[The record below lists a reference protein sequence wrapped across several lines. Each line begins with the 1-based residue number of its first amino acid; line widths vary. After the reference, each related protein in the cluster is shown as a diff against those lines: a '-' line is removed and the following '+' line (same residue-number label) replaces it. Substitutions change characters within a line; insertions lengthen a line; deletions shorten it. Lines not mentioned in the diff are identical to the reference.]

1 MRQKKF
7 SIAEKTIES
16 VMLVC
21 AFISVAAVLLITFLI
36 FREGLPLFS
45 GVSPWDF
52 ISGTSWVPG
61 KEVFGILPMI
71 LASVYMTAI
80 ALLIAIPVGVGC
92 AVFLVEISPKNL
104 SGALRRCIEVL
115 AGIPSVVYG
124 FFGMIIIVPV
134 IRDISGNAGFSLL
147 AGGLILAIMI
157 LPTVIS
163 ISEVSLRLVPF
174 AYKDGSLALG
184 ASKWQTIK
192 SGSLPTAKSGII
204 TGIVLGIGR
213 AVGETMAVI
222 LVSGSVPNMPESLFQ
237 PVRSLTVNIV
247 IEMAYVSTG
256 SAHYSAL
263 FATAIVLF
271 IFIMIINAAVIM
283 LSRKKVRV

>member
-7 SIAEKTIES
+7 RLAERTIES

-36 FREGLPLFS
+36 FREGLPVFS
-45 GVSPWDF
+45 SVSPWDF
-52 ISGTSWVPG
+52 VSGTSWVPNKG
-61 KEVFGILPMI
+61 IYGILPMI
-71 LASVYMTAI
+71 LASLYMTLI
-80 ALLIAIPVGVGC
+80 ALVIAIPIGVGC
-92 AVFLVEISPKNL
+92 AVFLAEISPRRL
-104 SGALRRCIEVL
+104 SGILRKCVEVL
-115 AGIPSVVYG
+115 AGIPSVVFG
-124 FFGMIIIVPV
+124 FFGMIVLVPIIRSINEP
-134 IRDISGNAGFSLL
+134 GYSLL

-184 ASKWQTIK
+184 AGKWQTIR
-192 SGSLPTAKSGII
+192 SVSLPTAKSGII

-222 LVSGSVPNMPESLFQ
+222 LVSGGVPNMPGSLFE
-237 PVRSLTVNIV
+237 PVRTLTVNIV

-256 SAHYSAL
+256 STHYSAL

>member
-52 ISGTSWVPG
+52 VSGTSWVPG

-92 AVFLVEISPKNL
+92 AVFLVEISPKKL

-192 SGSLPTAKSGII
+192 SVSLPTAKSGII

>member
-1 MRQKKF
+1 MKQKKF
-7 SIAEKTIES
+7 RIAERTIES

-36 FREGLPLFS
+36 FREGLPVFAK
-45 GVSPWDF
+45 VSPWDF
-52 ISGTSWVPG
+52 ISGTKWVPNN
-61 KEVFGILPMI
+61 EVFGILPMI
-71 LASVYMTAI
+71 LASIFMTLI
-80 ALLIAIPVGVGC
+80 ALVIAIPVGVGC
-92 AVFLVEISPKNL
+92 SVFLAEISPRRL
-104 SGALRRCIEVL
+104 SGVMRKCIEVL

-124 FFGMIIIVPV
+124 FFGMMVIVPI
-134 IRDISGNAGFSLL
+134 IRNISGQAGFSLL

-157 LPTVIS
+157 LPTIIS
-163 ISEVSLRLVPF
+163 ISEVSLRLVPS
-174 AYKDGSLALG
+174 AYKDGSLAMG

-192 SGSLPTAKSGII
+192 GVSLPTAKSGII

-222 LVSGSVPNMPESLFQ
+222 LVAGSVPNMPSSLFE

-256 SAHYSAL
+256 STHYSAL